1 MDYFTYE
8 ELIYSET
15 ALKNRIRNKTT
26 RQVEANLAR
35 LVSDILDP
43 LRKAYGRAIIVNSGY
58 RCAALNKAVG
68 GASTSQHTT
77 GCAADINAG
86 SVAANRELARLIVR
100 LNLPWCQLINEKD
113 YAWVH
118 ISIANDPKTSPKR
131 QILYYNGKTYKN
143 ITADEL

>member
-15 ALKNRIRNKTT
+15 ALKKRIRNKTT
-26 RQVEANLAR
+26 RQAEANLAR
-35 LVSDILDP
+35 LVADILDP
-43 LRKAYGRAIIVNSGY
+43 LRKAYGRAITVNSGY

-77 GCAADINAG
+77 GCAADIDAG

-100 LNLPWCQLINEKD
+100 LNLPYDQLIDEKN

-118 ISIANDPKTSPKR
+118 VSIADGRTPR
-131 QILYYNGKTYKN
+131 MEILRYNGKAYQR
-143 ITADEL
+143 IGASEL

>member
-1 MDYFTYE
+1 MEYFTYE

-15 ALKNRIRNKTT
+15 ALKKRIRNKTT

-35 LVSDILDP
+35 LVSEILDP

-77 GCAADINAG
+77 GCAADIDAG

-100 LNLPWCQLINEKD
+100 LNLPYDQLIDEKN

-118 ISIANDPKTSPKR
+118 VSIADGKAARKE
-131 QILYYNGKTYKN
+131 ILRYNGKSYQR
-143 ITADEL
+143 IGASEL

>member
-15 ALKNRIRNKTT
+15 ALKKRIRNKTT
-26 RQVEANLAR
+26 RQAEANLAR
-35 LVSDILDP
+35 LVADILDP
-43 LRKAYGRAIIVNSGY
+43 LRKAYGRAITVNSGY

-77 GCAADINAG
+77 GCAADITAG
-86 SVAANRELARLIVR
+86 SRSANRELARLIVS

-118 ISIANDPKTSPKR
+118 ISIENDPKTSPKR

-143 ITADEL
+143 ITPDQL